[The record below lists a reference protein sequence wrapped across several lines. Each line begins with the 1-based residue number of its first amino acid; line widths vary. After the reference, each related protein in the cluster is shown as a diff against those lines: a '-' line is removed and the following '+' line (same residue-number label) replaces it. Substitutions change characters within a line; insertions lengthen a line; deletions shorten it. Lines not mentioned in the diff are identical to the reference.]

1 MPAMSTPSVPS
12 DGAPATTPPT
22 PGLTP
27 SRPDLRSHLA
37 LHLERMSLRLDRHHH
52 HFLGSP
58 VPGAGTGDEARHAAR
73 IEQLDAD
80 IAAQDHALAARMD
93 LLAAG
98 EGAAVLPLLELG
110 ARFDLGPAALELLVA
125 AAAPSL
131 DVHLARRCARIL
143 GEQGRAFDA
152 AFLIELLAYVGPS
165 PFDADALAAE
175 LGPAAPLVRWRLLRL
190 GAVRGW
196 GTEGPTLERPVMVPD
211 RVLAWMKGER
221 HFEPERFGRS
231 ARLYPIAPQA
241 MPETLP
247 ETIQHTLPRVLFRE
261 QDGRRLPLLV
271 TGPALVG
278 KTEALVAAAARHGRP
293 ALEVDL
299 EAVTLAAQPAE
310 LLLDLVREARLYDA
324 VLLLRHAELLPEL
337 RGELRRT
344 LLAVLDEG
352 AVWIALTATTDV
364 PELLRRATGVQSYRL
379 ELPSAA
385 LQARL
390 WDEVLP
396 AAARAPQIVTQEIV
410 RRYHLSPG
418 DIREAAQQALGQAH
432 ASGTGGLVTLD
443 DVVGAVR
450 DRLRHRLGDIA
461 ELLTTPLGWAD
472 MVLGDEVNGRIDELL
487 AAVRFQATVMDEWGL
502 GRKVSYGRA
511 TSALFSGP
519 PGTGKTMVAMLIAKA
534 LGLELFRV
542 DLSRVVSKW
551 VGETEKNL
559 GRAFDEAKSA
569 QAVLLFD
576 EADAL
581 FAKRT
586 DVKSSNDRYANLEVN
601 YLLQRLESFE
611 GIVLLTTNN
620 QSSIDDAFR
629 RRLRFRIDF
638 PMPDEEERARLWQT
652 MLPQGAPREERIDF
666 AQLGRKYEMSGG
678 YIKNAVMRAAYLAAA
693 SPERRITQKILFDAA
708 RREWEDMGKLA
719 MG

>member
-1 MPAMSTPSVPS
+1 MSTPAAPS
-12 DGAPATTPPT
+12 DGAREMTSPA
-22 PGLTP
+22 
-27 SRPDLRSHLA
+27 PDLIQAPLDARSHLA
-37 LHLERMSLRLDRHHH
+37 LHLERISLRLDRLHHH
-52 HFLGSP
+52 HLASP
-58 VPGAGTGDEARHAAR
+58 PPGAATGDEARHAAR
-73 IEQLDAD
+73 LEQLDED
-80 IAAQDHALAARMD
+80 IAAQDHALADRMAH
-93 LLAAG
+93 AAEG
-98 EGAAVLPLLELG
+98 EGAALPLAELCE
-110 ARFDLGPAALELLVA
+110 RFDLSPAALELLVA
-125 AAAPSL
+125 AAAPAL
-131 DVHLARRCARIL
+131 DVHLGRRCARIL
-143 GEQGRAFDA
+143 GEQDRAFDV

-165 PFDADALAAE
+165 RFDADTLAAE
-175 LGPAAPLVRWRLLRL
+175 LGPAAPLVRWRLVRL

-196 GTEGPTLERPVMVPD
+196 GTDGPTLERPVMVPD
-211 RVLAWMKGER
+211 RVLVWMKGER
-221 HFEPERFGRS
+221 RFEPERFGHS
-231 ARLYPIAPQA
+231 ARLHPSAPHA
-241 MPETLP
+241 MPDTLP
-247 ETIQHTLPRVLFRE
+247 ETLQSTLRRVLFRE

-278 KTEALVAAAARHGRP
+278 KTEAVVTAAGLHGRA

-299 EAVTLAAQPAE
+299 ESVTLTSQPAE
-310 LLLDLVREARLYDA
+310 LLLDLVREARLHDA
-324 VLLLRHAELLPEL
+324 VLLLRRAERLSEL
-337 RGELRRT
+337 RGELRHALFT
-344 LLAVLDEG
+344 VLDEG
-352 AVWIALTATTDV
+352 AVSIALTATADV

-390 WDEVLP
+390 WDEALP
-396 AAARAPQIVTQEIV
+396 APARAAQIATQEIV

-432 ASGTGGLVTLD
+432 AREGDGLVTLD

-472 MVLGDEVNGRIDELL
+472 MVLCDEVKGRIDELL

-693 SPERRITQKILFDAA
+693 SPERRITQKILFEAA